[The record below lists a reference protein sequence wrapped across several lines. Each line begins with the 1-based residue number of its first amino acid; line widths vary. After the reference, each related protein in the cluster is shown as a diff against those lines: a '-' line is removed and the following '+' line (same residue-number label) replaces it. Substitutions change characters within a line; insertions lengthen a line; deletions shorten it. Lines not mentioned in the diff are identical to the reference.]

1 MYVELKNGVNMPV
14 IGLGTS
20 LVEGQDCVLN
30 IKQALQLGY
39 RHIDTA
45 SAYKNEKSIGSAI
58 KESNIPREEIFITSK
73 VWKDSMGYENTIKSF
88 NKSLE
93 DLELEYIDLFLIHW
107 PRNNDKNLNIE
118 TWKALET
125 LYKEKKVRAI
135 GLSNFLKHHLEIIL
149 ENCEIEPMV
158 DQIEFLF
165 VNKKI

>member
-58 KESNIPREEIFITSK
+58 KESNIPREEIFITTK
-73 VWKDSMGYENTIKSF
+73 IN
-88 NKSLE
+88 
-93 DLELEYIDLFLIHW
+93 
-107 PRNNDKNLNIE
+107 
-118 TWKALET
+118 A
-125 LYKEKKVRAI
+125 
-135 GLSNFLKHHLEIIL
+135 IIL
-149 ENCEIEPMV
+149 FIEL
-158 DQIEFLF
+158 IAFLF
-165 VNKKI
+165 IIFQIIF